1 MVERGRA
8 VLLLDRPR
16 FGLVMDPVTLRAL
29 EWPLL
34 LERIAVRCASRVGAD
49 ALCATEPCATLEAA
63 RALAARTRDAVALD
77 ALGEALP
84 VRDFPDVREALARAT
99 KGGTLG
105 GGELIG
111 VARLLAT
118 ARAIRLFAAERAERF
133 PALFA
138 AVTSEPRL
146 DTLGQALELA
156 LEPDGS
162 VSDRASPALAE
173 ARGRVREAREVLKE
187 RLEGCLKTH
196 ADLLQGRYY
205 TERDGRYVLPVRA
218 DAHLRVE
225 GIVLGSSASG
235 GTLFVEPREAT
246 EQGNKLKLKL
256 AAVEREE
263 ERILAELTR
272 AVAAQ
277 EAAILPALEAA
288 SVADRLAALALFAR
302 AAKAEVLE
310 PTEGHVIELLAVR
323 HPLLVATGVDVVAND
338 VRVEGGRALVISGP
352 NAGGKTVA
360 LKCLGLSVWMA
371 RSGIPIPC
379 DRASRIGWFREVLAD
394 IGDEQSLERS
404 LSTFS
409 AHVTRLA
416 ELVRRAGPGTLVL
429 MDEVASGTDPEEGAA
444 LAAAVL
450 ESITRQGAA
459 AAVTTHYER
468 LKELAAGPGPLENAS
483 VSFDFERM
491 EPTFRLTLGVPGP
504 SSALAVAA
512 RFGLDP
518 AVLARAHELLPDRA
532 REREVAV
539 KQLEDERRGLERER
553 AELRGELALAAAARA
568 ELERDKEA
576 LLAQA
581 KNELGREAR
590 ELTAVVRAARAEV
603 REAQQKLRQGGL
615 EPALLREAERTVS
628 RAATHVALGGTLEQ
642 HARASEEK
650 QRGPT
655 LTPSQL
661 AALLPGAT
669 VRVKKTGT
677 LATVEAAPERGSV
690 RLRAG
695 SMRLTLA
702 LTEVEPTAARPKAS
716 PPKAL
721 PRTKPRSITLPTAVR
736 TASNTLDLRGTRVDE
751 ALARLDAFLDV
762 MMGEGEPLG
771 FVLHGHGTGAMK
783 TAVREH
789 LGASHYVEHSR
800 SADSDE
806 GGDAFTLFW
815 LKE

>member
-1 MVERGRA
+1 
-8 VLLLDRPR
+8 
-16 FGLVMDPVTLRAL
+16 MDPVTLRAL

-34 LERIAVRCASRVGAD
+34 LERLAAHCTSRVGA
-49 ALCATEPCATLEAA
+49 AAMRATEPESTLEGTRLLAA
-63 RALAARTRDAVALD
+63 RARDAVALD
-77 ALGEALP
+77 ALGESLP
-84 VRDFPDVREALARAT
+84 LRDFPDVSAALSRAT
-99 KGGTLG
+99 KGGTLAG
-105 GGELIG
+105 SELVG
-111 VARLLAT
+111 VARLLGVAG
-118 ARAIRLFAAERAERF
+118 AVRNFADERSERF

-138 AVTSEPRL
+138 AVASEPRL
-146 DTLGQALELA
+146 DALARSLDNA
-156 LEPDGS
+156 LEPDGT
-162 VSDRASPALAE
+162 VSDHASPELRE
-173 ARGRVREAREVLKE
+173 ARARVREARDALKA

-263 ERILAELTR
+263 ERVLAELTR

-277 EAAILPALEAA
+277 AESVERALEAA
-288 SVADRLAALALFAR
+288 IEADRLAALALWARSAR
-302 AAKAEVLE
+302 A
-310 PTEGHVIELLAVR
+310 TVIEPAADDAIDLRQVR
-323 HPLLVATGVDVVAND
+323 HPLLVASGTGVVPND
-338 VRVEGGRALVISGP
+338 VRVRGGHALVISGP

-360 LKCLGLSVWMA
+360 LKCLGLAVWMA

-379 DRASRIGWFREVLAD
+379 DEGSNVGWFTTVLAD
-394 IGDEQSLERS
+394 VGDEQSLERS

-416 ELVRRAGPGTLVL
+416 AITREAAPGTLVL
-429 MDEVASGTDPEEGAA
+429 LDEVASGTDPEEGAA

-450 ESITRQGAA
+450 EAITGRGAA

-468 LKELAAGPGPLENAS
+468 LKELAATPGPLENAS
-483 VSFDFERM
+483 VAFDFERM

-518 AVLARAHELLPDRA
+518 GVLRRAHELLPDRA
-532 REREVAV
+532 REREEAV
-539 KQLEDERRGLERER
+539 KRLEQERSALERER
-553 AELRGELALAAAARA
+553 AELRGELALATAARA
-568 ELERDKEA
+568 DLERERERA
-576 LLAQA
+576 LSQVDA
-581 KNELGREAR
+581 ELGREAR
-590 ELTAVVRAARAEV
+590 ELSAVVRAARTEV
-603 REAQQKLRQGGL
+603 RDARQRLRQAGL
-615 EPALLREAERTVS
+615 EPAALREVERTVS

-642 HARASEEK
+642 HAKAAAAK
-650 QRGPT
+650 QSGKPAPKVDIT
-655 LTPSQL
+655 AFQT
-661 AALLPGAT
+661 GAT

-677 LATVEAAPERGSV
+677 LALVESPPERGSL

-695 SMRLTLA
+695 AIRLTLS
-702 LTEVEPTAARPKAS
+702 LDEVEPAVAGPRATQNKVARRA
-716 PPKAL
+716 
-721 PRTKPRSITLPTAVR
+721 KPGTPSLADAVR

-751 ALARLDAFLDV
+751 GLARLDAFLDV
-762 MMGEGEPLG
+762 MMGEGEPVG

-783 TAVREH
+783 EAAREH
-789 LGASHYVEHSR
+789 LASSPYVQHCR
-800 SADSDE
+800 SAEPGD
-806 GGDAFTLFW
+806 GGDAFTVFW
-815 LKE
+815 MRD

>member
-1 MVERGRA
+1 
-8 VLLLDRPR
+8 
-16 FGLVMDPVTLRAL
+16 MDPVTLRAL

-34 LERIAVRCASRVGAD
+34 LERIAARCASRVAAD
-49 ALCATEPCATLEAA
+49 KLCATEPSATLEAA
-63 RALAARTRDAVALD
+63 RSLAARTREAVALD

-84 VRDFPDVREALARAT
+84 VRDFPDVSESLGRAA
-99 KGGTLG
+99 KGGSLSG
-105 GGELIG
+105 GDLIG
-111 VARLLAT
+111 VARLLGV
-118 ARAIRLFAAERAERF
+118 ARAIRAFAAERAARF

-138 AVTSEPRL
+138 AVASEPRL
-146 DTLGQALELA
+146 DALGQTLELS
-156 LEPDGS
+156 LDPDGS

-173 ARGRVREAREVLKE
+173 ARARAREAREGLKE

-196 ADLLQGRYY
+196 ADVLQGRYY

-218 DAHLRVE
+218 DAHLKVE

-246 EQGNKLKLKL
+246 EQGNRLKVKL

-263 ERILAELTR
+263 ARVLAELTR
-272 AVAAQ
+272 AVAA
-277 EAAILPALEAA
+277 EKAAILLALAA
-288 SVADRLAALALFAR
+288 AIEADRLAALALWAR
-302 AAKAEVLE
+302 AAKAEVIE
-310 PTEGHVIELLAVR
+310 PSADDAIELANVR
-323 HPLLVATGVDVVAND
+323 HPLLVATGVTVVPND
-338 VRVEGGRALVISGP
+338 VRVEGGQALVISGP

-360 LKCLGLSVWMA
+360 LKCLGLAVWMV
-371 RSGIPIPC
+371 RSGIPIAC
-379 DRASRIGWFREVLAD
+379 DATSRIGWFTEVLAD
-394 IGDEQSLERS
+394 VGDEQSLVRS

-416 ELVRRAGPGTLVL
+416 EIVRRSAAGTLVL
-429 MDEVASGTDPEEGAA
+429 LDEVASGTDPEEGAA

-450 ESITRQGAA
+450 EAITKQGAA

-468 LKELAAGPGPLENAS
+468 LKELAAVPGPLENAS

-518 AVLARAHELLPDRA
+518 TVLARAHELLPDRA

-539 KQLEDERRGLERER
+539 KKLEQERLALERER

-568 ELERDKEA
+568 DLERDKEQ
-576 LLAQA
+576 LLAAANQ
-581 KNELGREAR
+581 ELGREAR

-603 REAQQKLRQGGL
+603 RDARQKLRQSGL

-642 HARASEEK
+642 HARVSEEK
-650 QRGPT
+650 QRGPASPSVALAT
-655 LTPSQL
+655 L
-661 AALLPGAT
+661 AVGAT

-677 LATVEAAPERGSV
+677 LATVETAPERGSV

-695 SMRLTLA
+695 SVRLTLA
-702 LTEVEPTAARPKAS
+702 LGDVEPATGRPKAS
-716 PPKAL
+716 APKAS
-721 PRTKPRSITLPTAVR
+721 PRTKQRSTTLPAAVR
-736 TASNTLDLRGTRVDE
+736 TPSNTVDLRGTRVDE
-751 ALARLDAFLDV
+751 ALARLDAFMDALL
-762 MMGEGEPLG
+762 GEGEPLG

-783 TAVREH
+783 AAVREH
-789 LGASHYVEHSR
+789 LGGSGYVEHSR
-800 SADSDE
+800 SAEPDE

-815 LKE
+815 LKD